1 MRQVH
6 GSRSRRYRFATTH
19 RAGGVTLCDK
29 YMDRE
34 AEWGYPIA
42 RLRIIDGWE
51 LDCSAD
57 LDLYDRCSPIP
68 HYDNL
73 LEQLCSIPQSKIQ

>member
-1 MRQVH
+1 
-6 GSRSRRYRFATTH
+6 
-19 RAGGVTLCDK
+19 
-29 YMDRE
+29 MDRE